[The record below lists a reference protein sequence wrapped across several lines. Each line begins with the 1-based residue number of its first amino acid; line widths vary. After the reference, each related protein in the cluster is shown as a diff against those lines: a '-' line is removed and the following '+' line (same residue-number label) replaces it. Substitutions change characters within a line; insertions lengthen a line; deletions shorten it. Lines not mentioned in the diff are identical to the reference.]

1 MECSPEAA
9 RNAAFSEFGTDAST
23 DAASTVGSGLSDP
36 GPLQR
41 QHTAPQ
47 LASNGSPL
55 LGGFQRNFRSSI
67 TNRLRFKSRPADR
80 TKTFCL
86 PHSMLVID
94 CQAAVP
100 RSPAAIDKFVES
112 FKSKAQPI

>member
-1 MECSPEAA
+1 MPLAERMECSPEAARNAAFSEFGTDASTDAASTLAERMECSPEAA

-55 LGGFQRNFRSSI
+55 L
-67 TNRLRFKSRPADR
+67 
-80 TKTFCL
+80 
-86 PHSMLVID
+86 V
-94 CQAAVP
+94 
-100 RSPAAIDKFVES
+100 SPS
-112 FKSKAQPI
+112 GSY